1 MDTKYKQVLKKLK
14 KYNQE
19 NLLIFYHNLHKD
31 QKQILLSQIENI
43 DIELLKEN
51 YKNCL
56 NQTIDDNAK
65 IETLN
70 FIYSSNIKN
79 EEKIKYFNLGEKIIK
94 ENKYVVVTMAGGQ
107 GTRLGLTKPKGCF
120 ELELKPDK
128 KKSLFEILCDN
139 FKIAYEKYK
148 VYIEWYI
155 MTSSDNDSDTQNFF
169 KTHNYF
175 NYPKEKIH
183 FFVQENMPILDL
195 NGNMVLDK
203 EFKIKEVSNGNG
215 NVFYSLKKNG
225 ILNDLKK
232 RNVEYI
238 FFCGIDNVLLK
249 AVDPLFIGMLSDSNY
264 KIASKTVEK
273 LAYEKNDW
281 IFARKNDVI
290 SLISPKRL
298 SKENLNKKEFK
309 QINILEHL
317 LKIDAL
323 EECCNMKLPY
333 HIALKKNNYLNEE
346 GVKVVAKTTNTYK
359 FEQFIFDIFEHF
371 DNMLI
376 LNVKRKD
383 EFAPIKSFT
392 RLYTPDNAIKLY
404 LKVKNKNI

>member
-1 MDTKYKQVLKKLK
+1 
-14 KYNQE
+14 
-19 NLLIFYHNLHKD
+19 
-31 QKQILLSQIENI
+31 
-43 DIELLKEN
+43 
-51 YKNCL
+51 
-56 NQTIDDNAK
+56 
-65 IETLN
+65 
-70 FIYSSNIKN
+70 
-79 EEKIKYFNLGEKIIK
+79 
-94 ENKYVVVTMAGGQ
+94 MAGGQ
-107 GTRLGLTKPKGCF
+107 GTRLGLAKPKGCF
-120 ELELKPDK
+120 ELELKSDK
-128 KKSLFEILCDN
+128 KKSLFEVLCDN

-281 IFARKNDVI
+281 IFARKNNVI

-298 SKENLNKKEFK
+298 SNENLNKKEFK

-392 RLYTPDNAIKLY
+392 RHYTPDNAIKLY

>member
-120 ELELKPDK
+120 ELELKSDK

-281 IFARKNDVI
+281 IFARKNNVI

-298 SKENLNKKEFK
+298 SNENLNKKEFK

-392 RLYTPDNAIKLY
+392 RHYIPDNAIKLY

>member
-1 MDTKYKQVLKKLK
+1 MDTRYKQVLKKLK

-107 GTRLGLTKPKGCF
+107 GTRLGLAKPKGCF
-120 ELELKPDK
+120 ELELKSDK

-273 LAYEKNDW
+273 LAYEKNSW
-281 IFARKNDVI
+281 IFARKNNVI

-298 SKENLNKKEFK
+298 SNENLNKKEFK

-392 RLYTPDNAIKLY
+392 RHYTPDNAIKLY